1 MGRVQERAQ
10 LTRTAIIKGAAEVF
24 VERGYAGASLDLIV
38 DRAAVTRGGMY
49 FHFKSK
55 EKLANAV
62 IKEQHR
68 IARGDA
74 EKAMAEANSGFE
86 AMILMSSCLAR
97 QLTSDVVV
105 RAGIRLTT
113 DGSARELSAIEP
125 YRDWMRT
132 FENLTRLAIE
142 QGDFQPS
149 ADPIKIARFIV
160 PAYTG
165 VQLVSE
171 AISQR
176 EDLFERVREMW
187 ELLLPGLLAPERY
200 AENERLLRHLK
211 K

>member
-1 MGRVQERAQ
+1 MPVQERSQ

-24 VERGYAGASLDLIV
+24 VERGYASASLDLIV

-62 IKEQHR
+62 IQEQHR
-68 IARGDA
+68 IARAYA
-74 EKAMAEANSGFE
+74 EKALTSASSGFE
-86 AMILMSSCLAR
+86 AMILMSAGLAR
-97 QLTSDVVV
+97 QLTSEVVV

-113 DGSARELSAIEP
+113 DGSAKELSTIEP
-125 YRDWMRT
+125 YTDWMRT

-142 QGDFQPS
+142 QGDFQPTV
-149 ADPIKIARFIV
+149 DPLKVARFVV

-171 AISQR
+171 AMNHR

-187 ELLLPGLLAPERY
+187 ELLLPGLLVPERY
-200 AENERLLRHLK
+200 RENEQLLRHLK

>member
-1 MGRVQERAQ
+1 MPVQDRAQ
-10 LTRTAIIKGAAEVF
+10 LTRTAIIEGAAGVF
-24 VERGYAGASLDLIV
+24 VERGYASASLDLIV

-62 IKEQHR
+62 IQEQHR
-68 IARGDA
+68 IARAYA
-74 EKAMAEANSGFE
+74 EKALAEASSGFE
-86 AMILMSSCLAR
+86 AMILMSASLAR
-97 QLTSDVVV
+97 QLTSEVVV

-113 DGSARELSAIEP
+113 DGSAKELSATEP

-132 FENLTRLAIE
+132 FENLTQLAIE
-142 QGDFQPS
+142 QGDFQS
-149 ADPIKIARFIV
+149 TVDPVKVARFVV

-171 AISQR
+171 AMNQR

-187 ELLLPGLLAPERY
+187 ELLLPGMLVPERY
-200 AENERLLRHLK
+200 AQNERLLRHLK